1 MIRAKQQRRTPS
13 LLSFVCDVSDAAAVA
28 NMAAQ
33 VRAAVAPRHVSVLV
47 NNAGN
52 VVEGGVLW
60 WKPPRYS
67 HQAQAAACMHRYSV
81 WQADSGPAA
90 SRCAADHV
98 SQLPCT
104 LLDNTVCR
112 VQRVCGAHTQL

>member
-1 MIRAKQQRRTPS
+1 MEETARMIRAKQQRRTPK

-28 NMAAQ
+28 SMATQ

-52 VVEGGVLW
+52 VVEGGILW

-67 HQAQAAACMHRYSV
+67 HQARAAACMHAQV
-81 WQADSGPAA
+81 
-90 SRCAADHV
+90 
-98 SQLPCT
+98 
-104 LLDNTVCR
+104 
-112 VQRVCGAHTQL
+112 